1 MFDVYQMP
9 RMVRKRQCW
18 TAFQACLGR
27 AGHHDLET
35 KHSGHV
41 DRAQSPLLCARFAMQ
56 CCRADGARVMG
67 RDWLQLAGRLIC
79 GASAMSA
86 NISGSP
92 SDLQVKRVAASD
104 TAPRFL
110 RTPCSIKLTPG
121 MSNLGSAHWT
131 GTRCRCPVWVIAP
144 RVGNSAPCR

>member
-1 MFDVYQMP
+1 
-9 RMVRKRQCW
+9 
-18 TAFQACLGR
+18 
-27 AGHHDLET
+27 
-35 KHSGHV
+35 
-41 DRAQSPLLCARFAMQ
+41 
-56 CCRADGARVMG
+56 MG

-86 NISGSP
+86 NVSASP

-110 RTPCSIKLTPG
+110 STPCSIKLTTC

-131 GTRCRCPVWVIAP
+131 GLGA
-144 RVGNSAPCR
+144 GAPCG

>member
-1 MFDVYQMP
+1 MFDVSQMP
-9 RMVRKRQCW
+9 RRVRMRQCW
-18 TAFQACLGR
+18 TAFQAFLGR
-27 AGHHDLET
+27 AGHPDLET
-35 KHSGHV
+35 SIQDNV

-67 RDWLQLAGRLIC
+67 CDWLQLAGCLIC

-110 RTPCSIKLTPG
+110 RHA
-121 MSNLGSAHWT
+121 MFH
-131 GTRCRCPVWVIAP
+131 
-144 RVGNSAPCR
+144 